1 MCSGASACIILFIL
15 SAFSQVTNF
24 AIAQSLKNFFQKLGW
39 SNKGSTSMKLT
50 FDSLCQFMCIIAGY
64 ISDEC
69 LGKFKTLLSAAT
81 LDCFGLL
88 LLVVAALPTALSH
101 IGASKTIFNIG
112 LFLGVATSQVC
123 LRALIISYGGDQ
135 FSPAAP
141 ATEKSLFFSIQYAV
155 ANVGAFIGYAAFP
168 YVSIHGMGAIPAD
181 YGYVSVYIAGFAMV
195 LLFLGLLWISRQRYV
210 NVPPTRESIALV
222 IKIMTTHT
230 KKNFNAKMITLG
242 TILYVAA
249 FALNILASFL
259 SDHGEVGHNISY
271 ACGVMIVVATFLW
284 IYFGCTSTFMEGAK
298 DTVSGQFDGDLVDG
312 VKQVIRVLPLN
323 AFQVV
328 FWMCQNQRGNNQ
340 SIVQQT
346 DMRLGSGPDASQMP
360 GPSVQAFNPIGCM
373 VFVALTEKVVYPMYT
388 KFVGKP
394 PSRYGKVLAGYCV
407 VTVAVLWTGCY
418 EIIRRSADPLTYVD
432 SNGEAQ
438 FILNDDGGQVMNDIP
453 WWTAIL
459 QYLLVALS
467 EVLAA
472 VASYDINYS
481 EVPQSMR
488 STSIALAFFANPMG
502 STLLS
507 VLVLL
512 FGKYIP
518 SNLND
523 GHMEYLYFT
532 LAGIMVV
539 TISLYV
545 VVINKMQL
553 GMNPRVGKSKD
564 KEQEEDE
571 RNSAF
576 SGNQ

>member
-1 MCSGASACIILFIL
+1 MSKQSSPSPVLTPQLTPSVTDYGITKLWDERPAKYAKHVLKNVCIILFIL

-64 ISDEC
+64 ISDER

-88 LLVVAALPTALSH
+88 LLVVAALPTVLSH
-101 IGASKTIFNIG
+101 
-112 LFLGVATSQVC
+112 
-123 LRALIISYGGDQ
+123 

-222 IKIMTTHT
+222 IKIMTTHA

-298 DTVSGQFDGDLVDG
+298 DTVSGQFDGDLVD
-312 VKQVIRVLPLN
+312 
-323 AFQVV
+323 
-328 FWMCQNQRGNNQ
+328 
-340 SIVQQT
+340 
-346 DMRLGSGPDASQMP
+346 
-360 GPSVQAFNPIGCM
+360 
-373 VFVALTEKVVYPMYT
+373 E
-388 KFVGKP
+388 
-394 PSRYGKVLAGYCV
+394 
-407 VTVAVLWTGCY
+407 
-418 EIIRRSADPLTYVD
+418 SA
-432 SNGEAQ
+432 
-438 FILNDDGGQVMNDIP
+438 
-453 WWTAIL
+453 
-459 QYLLVALS
+459 
-467 EVLAA
+467 
-472 VASYDINYS
+472 
-481 EVPQSMR
+481 R
-488 STSIALAFFANPMG
+488 
-502 STLLS
+502 
-507 VLVLL
+507 
-512 FGKYIP
+512 
-518 SNLND
+518 
-523 GHMEYLYFT
+523 
-532 LAGIMVV
+532 
-539 TISLYV
+539 
-545 VVINKMQL
+545 
-553 GMNPRVGKSKD
+553 
-564 KEQEEDE
+564 
-571 RNSAF
+571 
-576 SGNQ
+576 